1 MKYSKIKF
9 FVLLVVLIISGC
21 ANTMEFTKNIKTEDF
36 LFDDNEFQA
45 LGIDIN
51 KIDSYSKIIG
61 QNKTGF
67 IMPDE
72 SKERTDFIVK
82 YPAVK
87 PDEKAYENLIGFTY
101 NNKIGQ
107 VLRLS
112 ADLDKRTSGFVVDEK
127 GTPISVSNMMVFE
140 SNAVVSGALSGG
152 SSQAIASGVSSKSLI
167 NPTQG
172 AGANIG
178 AGLVAGLLGGFIH
191 QIQAD
196 AAIAGIVSKNN
207 FGARMEEAT
216 ISAVMPTAQKIDKFG
231 IPSNKSHI
239 IIAPGLV
246 KSIYMV
252 SGKKNFQFKNQV
264 FLISTI
270 AVYRGVEYEKLYPT
284 TNGWDYSITN
294 INMVELNL
302 DVYGEE
308 RFKNFRNEISLKKI
322 KL

>member
-1 MKYSKIKF
+1 M
-9 FVLLVVLIISGC
+9 
-21 ANTMEFTKNIKTEDF
+21 MEFTKNIKNEDF
-36 LFDDNEFQA
+36 LYDENEFKS
-45 LGIDIN
+45 LNIDVK
-51 KIDSYSKIIG
+51 KIESYSKTIG

-67 IMPDE
+67 ITPDE
-72 SKERTDFIVK
+72 SKERIDFIEK

-87 PDEKAYENLIGFTY
+87 PDDKAYEHLSGFRY
-101 NNKIGQ
+101 NNKVGQ

-127 GTPISVSNMMVFE
+127 GNPISVSNMMIFE
-140 SNAVVSGALSGG
+140 SNAVVSGALTGG
-152 SSQAIASGVSSKSLI
+152 SSQAIASQVSSKSLI

-178 AGLVAGLLGGFIH
+178 SGLVAGLLAGFIH
-191 QIQAD
+191 QMQAD

-216 ISAVMPTAQKIDKFG
+216 TSVVMPTGQKIGKVG
-231 IPSNKSHI
+231 MPSNESYI

-252 SGKKNFQFKNQV
+252 SGKKNLQFKNQV

-270 AVYRGVEYEKLYPT
+270 GVYRGVEYEKLFPT
-284 TNGWDYSITN
+284 TSGWDFSITN
-294 INMVELNL
+294 INMIEVNM
-302 DVYGEE
+302 DVYFEE